1 MYSLAVERGTTVTAV
16 RRANCLA
23 TLRLEAGW
31 TIYLPPGTVGV
42 PSPTPISAGA
52 PEEVAYFISAP
63 APGSS
68 VQGQASIRGTVDFA
82 PGQVQ
87 FYKVE
92 IGQGATPG
100 QWTTLGR
107 THTAPV
113 QNGLLEELWVD
124 AFPAGLHTLRLVV
137 VGADGNYV
145 GAPHRVQIYINR

>member
-1 MYSLAVERGTTVTAV
+1 MYSLAGERGVTVTAV
-16 RRANCLA
+16 RQANCLA
-23 TLRLEAGW
+23 ALRLEAGW
-31 TIYLPPGTVGV
+31 TIYLPPGTAVL
-42 PSPTPISAGA
+42 PSATPPATA
-52 PEEVAYFISAP
+52 PGDVTYFISAP

-113 QNGLLEELWVD
+113 RNGALETLWVD

-137 VGADGNYV
+137 VGPDGNYV
-145 GAPHRVQIYINR
+145 GAPHQVQIYIIR